1 LKSLSLSRMSTRSW
15 LLIVSLGAVVERLL
29 LYLTYPPL
37 AYKDTDAYRRL
48 AGQVLEGWATYDG
61 SRMPGYPVFLA
72 WLGADQTVYAV
83 QLILGLLI
91 TLLFFYIGWRL
102 TGKGWAAALFA
113 AAYTL
118 NPQQV
123 LVEADLL
130 SETLTIFFLALSL
143 AALAALLCR
152 PGRRPLGET
161 LLLAGLAGTA
171 AGLAALTRTLFIF
184 LPVLAAVF
192 LLIGW
197 PKSTHWERWAAAAGV
212 ALAGLALIGAYVNF
226 IHQRYDIWGLSTMN
240 GYHMMNHAG
249 QFFEYAPDEYA
260 ELRETYLR
268 YRDAQQA
275 ETGSSSNAIW
285 DAIPEM
291 QQVSGLGFTD
301 LSRLL
306 GQICIRLIVEHPG
319 LYLHSVFQGWLGFWK
334 APVHWRAITGPLAGA
349 QQIAILGLRGA
360 LILGNGIFLLGTLA
374 LPIPKLR
381 RRLALN
387 TPLYLMGASVWAASI
402 MQAMLEFGDNPRYS
416 VPLQTLVL
424 LLVGWGL
431 IKIFQFRHLKR
442 KPVPGKSSPADNDG
456 RRPAPE
462 R

>member
-1 LKSLSLSRMSTRSW
+1 MKSLSLSRMSTRSW

-72 WLGADQTVYAV
+72 GLGADQTVYAV

-197 PKSTHWERWAAAAGV
+197 PKSTHWERWAA
-212 ALAGLALIGAYVNF
+212 
-226 IHQRYDIWGLSTMN
+226 
-240 GYHMMNHAG
+240 
-249 QFFEYAPDEYA
+249 
-260 ELRETYLR
+260 
-268 YRDAQQA
+268 
-275 ETGSSSNAIW
+275 
-285 DAIPEM
+285 
-291 QQVSGLGFTD
+291 
-301 LSRLL
+301 
-306 GQICIRLIVEHPG
+306 
-319 LYLHSVFQGWLGFWK
+319 
-334 APVHWRAITGPLAGA
+334 
-349 QQIAILGLRGA
+349 
-360 LILGNGIFLLGTLA
+360 
-374 LPIPKLR
+374 
-381 RRLALN
+381 
-387 TPLYLMGASVWAASI
+387 
-402 MQAMLEFGDNPRYS
+402 
-416 VPLQTLVL
+416 
-424 LLVGWGL
+424 
-431 IKIFQFRHLKR
+431 
-442 KPVPGKSSPADNDG
+442 
-456 RRPAPE
+456 
-462 R
+462 